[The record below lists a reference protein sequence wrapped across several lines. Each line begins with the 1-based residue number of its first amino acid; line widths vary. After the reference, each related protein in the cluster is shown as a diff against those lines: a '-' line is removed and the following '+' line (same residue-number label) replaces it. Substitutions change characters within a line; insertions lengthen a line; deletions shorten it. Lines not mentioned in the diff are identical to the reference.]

1 MNQII
6 KKEIEVI
13 KKQIVSVLVLSF
25 MFLMIF
31 STVNVGLAAN
41 TGTTNLAQNILAG
54 TLDMSAPSQLN
65 FTNVT
70 LNGSQ
75 QYSNT
80 NLNGVNV
87 TDYRGGAGTG
97 WNLTV
102 YANNLVAGT
111 NNISIEARLNVAPG
125 QVTSDDSA
133 QAGSNF
139 MMPNNSGGAAVLMN
153 ASSSNG
159 TGVSNITNSLFKLNI
174 AASDVAGSYT
184 ATMTFTVSS

>member
-1 MNQII
+1 MFQLNQ
-6 KKEIEVI
+6 EIEVI
-13 KKQIVSVLVLSF
+13 KKQIVSVLILFF
-25 MFLMIF
+25 MFVMIF

-54 TLDMSAPSQLN
+54 SLDMTAPSNLN

-70 LNGSQ
+70 LTGSQ

-87 TDYRGGAGTG
+87 VDYRGGAGTG

-111 NNISIEARLNVAPG
+111 NNISITARLNVAPG
-125 QVTSDDSA
+125 TVTSDKNA
-133 QAGSNF
+133 AAGSNF
-139 MMPNNSGGAAVLMN
+139 MMPNSSGSAAVLMN

-174 AASDVAGSYT
+174 EAGDVAGTYT
-184 ATMTFTVSS
+184 AVMTFTVSS

>member
-1 MNQII
+1 MPQINQEIKII
-6 KKEIEVI
+6 E
-13 KKQIVSVLVLSF
+13 KQIVSALILVF
-25 MFLMIF
+25 MFVMIF

-41 TGTTNLAQNILAG
+41 TGATNLAQNILAG
-54 TLDMSAPSQLN
+54 SLDMTAPGNLN

-87 TDYRGGAGTG
+87 VDYRGEPGTG

-102 YANNLVAGT
+102 YANNLVAGS
-111 NNISIEARLNVAPG
+111 NNISITARLNVAPG
-125 QVTSDDSA
+125 QVTSDKNA
-133 QAGSNF
+133 AAGSNF
-139 MMPNNSGGAAVLMN
+139 MMPNTSGSAAVMMN

-174 AASDVAGSYT
+174 ASGDSAGTYT
-184 ATMTFTVSS
+184 AVMTFTVSS

>member
-1 MNQII
+1 MHQAI
-6 KKEIEVI
+6 KKEIEIV
-13 KKQIVSVLVLSF
+13 KKQIVSVMILSF
-25 MFLMIF
+25 VFAMVF
-31 STVNVGLAAN
+31 STVNTGLAAN

-54 TLDMSAPSQLN
+54 TLDMTAPSQLN

-102 YANNLVAGT
+102 YANNLVAGS
-111 NNISIEARLNVAPG
+111 NNISVEARLNVAPG
-125 QVTSDDSA
+125 QVTSDKNA
-133 QAGSNF
+133 AAGSNF

-174 AASDVAGSYT
+174 ASTDAAGTYT

>member
-1 MNQII
+1 MSQII
-6 KKEIEVI
+6 KKEIEII
-13 KKQIVSVLVLSF
+13 KKQIISVVILSF
-25 MFLMIF
+25 AFVMIF

-41 TGTTNLAQNILAG
+41 TGDTNLAQNILAG
-54 TLDMSAPSQLN
+54 TLDMAAPSQLD
-65 FTNVT
+65 FTNVS

-80 NLNGVNV
+80 NFNGVNV

-111 NNISIEARLNVAPG
+111 NNISITARLNVAPG
-125 QVTSDDSA
+125 QVTSDKNA
-133 QAGSNF
+133 AAGSNF
-139 MMPNNSGGAAVLMN
+139 MMPNSSGSAAVLMN

-174 AASDVAGSYT
+174 EAGDTAGTYT